1 MSEYVV
7 LIEGELGHRVL
18 CPKKVAE
25 DFLELIKD
33 FNDDFIY
40 EDLSIEEC
48 NTVDEVA
55 KYYDYVEQVA
65 GRWVE

>member
-25 DFLELIKD
+25 DYLELIKD
-33 FNDDFIY
+33 FNDDSYIY
-40 EDLSIEEC
+40 EDLSVEEC
-48 NTVDEVA
+48 DTIDDVI
-55 KYYDYVEQVA
+55 KFYDYVIP
-65 GRWVE
+65 RKWVE